1 MPIALTQNWQNSGWW
16 LFLTSWSKLRKFG
29 LPRADC
35 AVCTQCAP
43 SVHPVCTSHEQIVL
57 GPTLV
62 APGSDF
68 RLEPRN
74 SRTRRPPAKGSS
86 WSQVLGCYYPFE
98 VSLLQAVPW
107 LTSPERLLRGKF
119 TPSSF
124 WRNFR
129 GKSSSSFK
137 YVKPA

>member
-1 MPIALTQNWQNSGWW
+1 MAWIMPTALSQNWQNSGWW
-16 LFLTSWSKLRKFG
+16 LFLTGQSLGSSASHEQIVHNVY

-35 AVCTQCAP
+35 AGT
-43 SVHPVCTSHEQIVL
+43 HD
-57 GPTLV
+57 V

-74 SRTRRPPAKGSS
+74 SRTRRPPPKGSS
-86 WSQVLGCYYPFE
+86 WSQVLGCYYPLQ
-98 VSLLQAVPW
+98 VSLLQAAPW

-119 TPSSF
+119 TPSSS